1 MEGHVTLFNIGP
13 IEVSSVMITS
23 LAITIILVVIA
34 ILATRHMS
42 ERPTGLQNAMEKFIE
57 ILRNFLSDIIGEKHI
72 DRYFPFLCTLFMF
85 ILLSNYCGLIPFC
98 GEIPGFAAPT
108 SVVNVTAGLAIC
120 TFCLTHF
127 SGIKANGLGYGK
139 HFIRPFVFILPLL
152 LIDELVH
159 PLSLTLRLFGNVF
172 GEESVTHEI
181 FNLCPVIAPT
191 LLQALSVLMGLI
203 QAVVFVML
211 SAFYIGEA
219 LEE

>member
-1 MEGHVTLFNIGP
+1 
-13 IEVSSVMITS
+13 VMITS

-34 ILATRHMS
+34 ILATRHMK

-57 ILRNFLSDIIGEKHI
+57 VLHNFLSDIVGAKHI
-72 DRYFPFLCTLFMF
+72 DKYFPYLCTLFMF

-98 GEIPGFAAPT
+98 GRIPGFAAPT
-108 SVVNVTAGLAIC
+108 SVINVTAGLAIC
-120 TFCLTHF
+120 TFCLTHY
-127 SGIKANGLGYGK
+127 SGLRYNGLGYGK

-152 LIDELVH
+152 IIDELVH

-172 GEESVTHEI
+172 GEESVTEEI
-181 FNLCPVIAPT
+181 FNLLPVVAPT

-203 QAVVFVML
+203 QAMVFVML

-219 LEE
+219 IGDEE